1 MDSKVKGI
9 SGRFELEREKAL
21 AGDMR
26 RRKVKWELWEVY
38 NGIKSNSYEWA
49 LYLIIPTTLSAH
61 NEISKTQRI
70 V

>member
-1 MDSKVKGI
+1 MNPEVKGI

-21 AGDMR
+21 AGDM

-49 LYLIIPTTLSAH
+49 LYLIPPTTLSAH